1 MSAGT
6 VQEAGQ
12 SAMTSPVVDAGN
24 DTVRDTAVVRAPLDR
39 LWALSTRVELVK
51 ETLGMNL
58 AGGTTTGF
66 VADGSR
72 VVWKGWKFGLPT
84 EHHTLITGY
93 SAPDAA
99 TSTMASSALELHAEA
114 PGQRVAWFQ
123 DSQERGRF
131 AFFQHDHWLR
141 ERAGSKGEPETIL
154 EDEVRFR
161 LPFGPLGRIASR
173 LILKPYVRRLV
184 KRRFASLA
192 ALAEGDGWR
201 AWI

>member
-6 VQEAGQ
+6 VQAMGQ
-12 SAMTSPVVDAGN
+12 NAVTPLVADSES
-24 DTVRDTAVVRAPLDR
+24 DTVRDSAVVRAPLDR

-58 AGGTTTGF
+58 AGGTTSGF
-66 VADGSR
+66 VAEGSR

-93 SAPDAA
+93 SAPHAA
-99 TSTMASSALELHAEA
+99 TLMGAASVLELHAEV
-114 PGQRVAWFQ
+114 PGQHIAWFQ

-141 ERAGSKGEPETIL
+141 ERTGSNGESETIL

-161 LPFGPLGRIASR
+161 LPFGPLGRIVSR

-192 ALAEGDGWR
+192 ALAEGEGWR